1 MNPRSYFKL
10 RSARK
15 VLRDLCRHAGTVLK
29 MQRDLV
35 DDTQAEELRTA
46 IAAAMAV
53 QKCCPDLEKVE
64 AATQALADTL
74 GEGTKWKPL
83 HPNGLAEN
91 FEVVVVALGVAMAFR
106 CYFLQ
111 PFKIPTGSMQP
122 TLYGIHSEEKDAPGV
137 FDRLPLMPLK
147 WLVTGDR
154 YKEVRVVAGGKV
166 YPVQRPM
173 KDGYTSF
180 KVAGAFYHVPNDA
193 VQERG
198 PKSLRGLRPDG
209 TIAAGGVLWSGIV
222 HTGDHLF
229 VNRLAWNFR
238 KPRRGEVMVF
248 STRNITGLPQGTH
261 YIKRMTGLPGET
273 ISIRPPNLVVNGE
286 PVTEPYTIGRIVR
299 KEKLADWAPNYFG
312 YQTIRSVDLLRGVG
326 GFYDPSR
333 SPYKAKTPL
342 LTEKDAVTLADD
354 EYFAMGDNT
363 PNSADSRYW
372 GAVPRENL
380 LGPACF
386 VYWPFTSPRFGVIH

>member
-1 MNPRSYFKL
+1 MNLRDHFKL

-15 VLRDLCRHAGTVLK
+15 ELKNLCRHARAILN
-29 MQRDLV
+29 MQRDVV
-35 DDTQAEELRTA
+35 DEAQVGELQSA
-46 IAAAMAV
+46 IATATAAWKTA
-53 QKCCPDLEKVE
+53 QG
-64 AATQALADTL
+64 AAELKAASQALADAL
-74 GEGTKWKPL
+74 GEGTKWQPL
-83 HPNGLAEN
+83 HPNGFAEN
-91 FEVVVVALGVAMAFR
+91 FEVIVVAFGVAMAFR
-106 CYFLQ
+106 CYFFQ

-122 TLYGIHSEEKDAPGV
+122 TLYGIHSVEKDAPGL
-137 FDRLPLMPLK
+137 FDQQPLKPLK
-147 WLVTGDR
+147 WLVTGDW
-154 YKEVRVVAGGKV
+154 YKEVRVDAGGTV

-180 KVAGAFYHVPNDA
+180 KVGGSFYHVPGD
-193 VQERG
+193 VFQERG
-198 PKSLRGLRPDG
+198 PKALRGLRPDG

-222 HTGDHLF
+222 HAGDHVF

-248 STRNITGLPQGTH
+248 STRNIQGLPKGTH
-261 YIKRMTGLPGET
+261 YIKRMTGLPGEEV
-273 ISIRPPNLVVNGE
+273 RVNPPNLVINGA
-286 PVTEPYTIGRIVR
+286 PVTEPYTIGRIAR

-312 YQTIRSVDLLRGVG
+312 YQTIRSVDLLRGDG
-326 GFYDPSR
+326 AFYDPRR
-333 SPYKAKTPL
+333 SNYKPKVPL
-342 LTEKDAVTLADD
+342 LTEKDAVRLADD

-380 LGPACF
+380 LGPACL